1 LRLLRLARNDHAKKL
16 KQMETL
22 SYETVIDAPVQKV
35 WDILW
40 NPETY
45 SEWTKYF
52 GAGCVMKSDWKIGGK
67 TYFLNAE
74 GEGMVSTIDSMDEPN
89 QIVFK
94 HLGMVDKEGN
104 EDTRSKEV
112 MEWNGSFEKYFL
124 IDFDGKTKL
133 HAEVQVKKQWQDHMN
148 TGFTKGLMV
157 VKSLAEGVSPG
168 SV

>member
-1 LRLLRLARNDHAKKL
+1 
-16 KQMETL
+16 METL
-22 SYETVIDAPVQKV
+22 SYETVIDAPKQKV

-52 GAGCVMKSDWKIGGK
+52 GAGSVMKSDWKVGGK
-67 TYFLNAE
+67 TYFLNAQ

-94 HLGMVDKEGN
+94 HLGMVDKDGH
-104 EDTRSKEV
+104 EDTQSKEV

-133 HAEVQVKKQWQDHMN
+133 HAEVQVEK
-148 TGFTKGLMV
+148 
-157 VKSLAEGVSPG
+157 
-168 SV
+168 